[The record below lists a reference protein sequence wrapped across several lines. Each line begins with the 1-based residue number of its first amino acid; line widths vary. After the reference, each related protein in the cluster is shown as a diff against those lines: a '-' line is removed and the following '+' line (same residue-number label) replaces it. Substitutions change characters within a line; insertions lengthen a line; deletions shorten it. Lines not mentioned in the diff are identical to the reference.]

1 MSSDVYSIDELR
13 TMVLTLLDKY
23 GMASASLFGSYA
35 RCEARE
41 DSDIDILLVGQPG
54 FRPLGIF
61 GVAEELSRA
70 SGKRVDVYEMSELD
84 PGPFRETVL
93 KEAVPL

>member
-1 MSSDVYSIDELR
+1 MLAVRRGRIPTSI
-13 TMVLTLLDKY
+13 
-23 GMASASLFGSYA
+23 SF
-35 RCEARE
+35 
-41 DSDIDILLVGQPG
+41 LLVNRVFG
-54 FRPLGIF
+54 PLGIF